1 MPRYFHHIAPTS
13 RALIFWRDVQTFPG
27 VKVHINLNLLA
38 AAVGD
43 TPPSG
48 LSLVPPASY
57 ETEIPA
63 VGSIELQPFVELRG
77 TTPIELS
84 IGPKLKNRLDYP
96 LGNLEKLNLSLPFY
110 KSTVGIGDNGGG
122 WFRDQEGLG
131 AFHGGWDVTQAADG
145 ELFEVCAAADGIVL
159 GISKHWNEPI
169 VIKHSADGTE
179 FLTIY
184 QHLDLSACA
193 LDVNDP
199 VKRGQ
204 FLARIADD
212 GPNHTLY

>member
-1 MPRYFHHIAPTS
+1 MPRYFHHIGPTS

-48 LSLVPPASY
+48 LSLVPHASY

-63 VGSIELQPFVELRG
+63 VESIELQPFVELRG

-96 LGNLEKLNLSLPFY
+96 LGNLEKLN
-110 KSTVGIGDNGGG
+110 
-122 WFRDQEGLG
+122 
-131 AFHGGWDVTQAADG
+131 
-145 ELFEVCAAADGIVL
+145 
-159 GISKHWNEPI
+159 
-169 VIKHSADGTE
+169 
-179 FLTIY
+179 
-184 QHLDLSACA
+184 
-193 LDVNDP
+193 
-199 VKRGQ
+199 
-204 FLARIADD
+204 
-212 GPNHTLY
+212 